1 VGKLKMGPSKGPKA
15 RQAEEEE
22 EHEQKHEHLKGHK
35 ILAAG
40 NEEHRELPYKK
51 EG

>member
-1 VGKLKMGPSKGPKA
+1 MGPRKVPKA

-22 EHEQKHEHLKGHK
+22 EHEHLNGHK

-40 NEEHRELPYKK
+40 NEED
-51 EG
+51 G

>member
-1 VGKLKMGPSKGPKA
+1 VPKVPKA

-22 EHEQKHEHLKGHK
+22 EHEQKHEHLNGHK

-40 NEEHRELPYKK
+40 NEEH
-51 EG
+51 G